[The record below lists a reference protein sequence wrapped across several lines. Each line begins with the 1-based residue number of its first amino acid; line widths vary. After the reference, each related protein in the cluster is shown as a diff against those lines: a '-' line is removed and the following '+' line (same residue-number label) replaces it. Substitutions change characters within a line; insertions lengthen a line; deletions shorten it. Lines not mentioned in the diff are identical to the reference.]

1 MIFLRDTEKG
11 YFTVEAAL
19 VFPMALLFTA
29 MMIFLAFYSYDRCI
43 LEQSAYEAALRGT
56 GNHIRSA
63 HIIRH
68 TKRQHVLQKKNFLQC
83 MILDMKCQFLR
94 SL

>member
-63 HIIRH
+63 QEAYNQAYEAAARL
-68 TKRQHVLQKKNFLQC
+68 TEEKLFADRKSVV
-83 MILDMKCQFLR
+83 
-94 SL
+94 

>member
-43 LEQSAYEAALRGT
+43 LEQSAYGRE
-56 GNHIRSA
+56 
-63 HIIRH
+63 II
-68 TKRQHVLQKKNFLQC
+68 
-83 MILDMKCQFLR
+83 
-94 SL
+94 